1 VAVTLRPMRPGANG
15 PKRPK
20 RPDGPRFS
28 KARFGLTPQRQQQWQ
43 AQVATRSFRLILAW
57 LTVLAGLGGL
67 SIKLFQLQILQAK
80 DLSAQAKDQQTS
92 AMRPNMP
99 RRSVVDSNGHIL
111 AIDQSVYTLYVHP
124 KLFVKERGAI
134 VDALAPVLGTPKA
147 DLLAKIG
154 DRKSGVELAQDLP
167 ENTVRRLK
175 NLNIDGLEYIP
186 HQQRLYPYKD
196 LFATVVGYVDGDRKG
211 QAGLEL
217 GQQEQLERPMQA
229 LRVRRTGNGLVVP
242 TQLPSDFLRQDDLK
256 LKLTLDNRIQR
267 AARDALKV
275 QMDAWG
281 AKRGTVLVMDARD
294 GAMLAMVS
302 GPSYDPNEF
311 YKSKVENFKNWAV
324 SDLYEPGS
332 TFKPINVAIALES
345 GAIRAGDNF
354 YDEGQIQMEGHTIQ
368 NSDFLSAGGRGTL
381 SIAQILQY
389 SSNIG
394 MIRIAQRM
402 QPGVYHDWLERLG
415 VGKTVG
421 TDLPS
426 APAGEL
432 KSRQEFI
439 QSPIEPA
446 TASFGQGLSIT
457 PLQLIQMHGTLANGG
472 HLVTPHVI
480 AGLVDSQDKV
490 IWQPDLPEPKRVFS
504 PQNTQAVLEMMET
517 VVTDGTGKT
526 AAIPG
531 YRIAGKTGTAQKAEN
546 GRYVEGARITS
557 FVGILPVNAPRY
569 VIIAVMDEPQGE
581 NAYGSTVSAPIVKS
595 VMQALI
601 NTVGVA
607 PAAVDTPVTTSPPVA
622 RP

>member
-1 VAVTLRPMRPGANG
+1 MVSTRP
-15 PKRPK
+15 
-20 RPDGPRFS
+20 
-28 KARFGLTPQRQQQWQ
+28 
-43 AQVATRSFRLILAW
+43 FRLTLAW
-57 LTVLAGLGGL
+57 LAILGGLGGL
-67 SIKLFQLQILQAK
+67 SIKLFQLQVLQAK
-80 DLSAQAKDQQTS
+80 DLSKQARAQQTS
-92 AMRPNMP
+92 AMRPHMP
-99 RRSVVDSNGHIL
+99 RRSVIDSNGHVL

-124 KLFVKERGAI
+124 KLFVKKAGEIAEE
-134 VDALAPVLGTPKA
+134 LSTVLGQSKA
-147 DLLAKIG
+147 KLLTKISE
-154 DRKSGVELAQDLP
+154 RESGIELAQDLP
-167 ENTVRRLK
+167 ENTVRRLR

-186 HQQRLYPYKD
+186 RQQRLYPYKD

-217 GQQEQLERPMQA
+217 GQEDQLERPMQA
-229 LRVRRTGNGLVVP
+229 IRVRRSGDGLVIP

-275 QMDAWG
+275 QMDAWS

-294 GAMLAMVS
+294 GSMLAMVS

-332 TFKPINVAIALES
+332 TFKPINVAIALEA
-345 GAIRAGDNF
+345 GAIRATDSF
-354 YDEGQIQMEGHTIQ
+354 YDEGQITMEGHTIQ
-368 NSDFLSAGGRGTL
+368 NSDYASAGGRGTMNL
-381 SIAQILQY
+381 AQILQY

-415 VGKTVG
+415 IGKTVG

-426 APAGEL
+426 APAGQI
-432 KSRQEFI
+432 KSRQEFQ

-457 PLQLIQMHGTLANGG
+457 PLQLVQLHGTLANGG
-472 HLVTPHVI
+472 LLVMPHVI
-480 AGLVDSQDKV
+480 AGLVDSQDQV
-490 IWQPDLPEPKRVFS
+490 RWQPDLPEPKRIFS
-504 PQNTQAVLEMMET
+504 PQNTQAVLDMMES
-517 VVTDGTGKT
+517 VVTSGTGKV

-531 YRIAGKTGTAQKAEN
+531 YRIGGKTGTAQKAEN

-557 FVGILPVNAPRY
+557 FVGILPINAPRY
-569 VIIAVMDEPQGE
+569 VVIAVVDEPQGD

-607 PAAVDTPVTTSPPVA
+607 PAAVGTSMNGSLNGTSVGS
-622 RP
+622 RE

>member
-20 RPDGPRFS
+20 RTGGPRFS
-28 KARFGLTPQRQQQWQ
+28 KARFGLTPQRQQEWQ
-43 AQVATRSFRLILAW
+43 ARVATRSFRLVLAW
-57 LTVLAGLGGL
+57 LAVLAGLGGL

-80 DLSAQAKDQQTS
+80 ELSAQAKDQQTS

-134 VDALAPVLGTPKA
+134 AEALAPVLGKSKA
-147 DLLAKIG
+147 ELLTKIS
-154 DRKSGVELAQDLP
+154 DRESGIEVAQDLP

-186 HQQRLYPYKD
+186 RQQRLYPYKD

-217 GQQEQLERPMQA
+217 GQEEQLERPMQA
-229 LRVRRTGNGLVVP
+229 LRVRRTGDGLVIP

-332 TFKPINVAIALES
+332 TFKPINVAIALEA
-345 GAIRAGDNF
+345 GAIRAGDTF

-368 NSDFLSAGGRGTL
+368 NSDFMSAGGRGTMG
-381 SIAQILQY
+381 IAQILQY

-432 KSRQEFI
+432 KSRQEFM

-446 TASFGQGLSIT
+446 TAAFGQGLSIT
-457 PLQLIQMHGTLANGG
+457 ALQLIQMHGTLANGG

-622 RP
+622 R

>member
-1 VAVTLRPMRPGANG
+1 MRPGANG